1 MSPTCARNV
10 NSGIETRT
18 VSVGYGELMDDILKF
33 MVEKGVR
40 LTRENYLEIAYMDN
54 PPELDA
60 EIESELDELFDE
72 DGHLLQ

>member
-1 MSPTCARNV
+1 
-10 NSGIETRT
+10 
-18 VSVGYGELMDDILKF
+18 MDDILKF
-33 MVEKGVR
+33 MVEKGVP